1 MKKTANLRTPS
12 VGALADQVGRAYG
25 LEGDH
30 IAWASAPEEE
40 IDALI
45 MSKMDALLR
54 AAEPE
59 KRPQDVAADSFFGEG
74 DSLGGAMDGAFAG
87 AAAGLG
93 PTPTVSEHVAPAVP
107 AGVGAFATAP
117 MSARGT
123 MPDVAV
129 PAGVPGSS
137 RLGWWLVPVVVVVA
151 ILAGV
156 LIAWLM

>member
-1 MKKTANLRTPS
+1 M
-12 VGALADQVGRAYG
+12 
-25 LEGDH
+25 
-30 IAWASAPEEE
+30 
-40 IDALI
+40 
-45 MSKMDALLR
+45 
-54 AAEPE
+54 
-59 KRPQDVAADSFFGEG
+59 
-74 DSLGGAMDGAFAG
+74 AMDGAFVGATAG
-87 AAAGLG
+87 PG
-93 PTPTVSEHVAPAVP
+93 PTPTISEPIAPAVP

-123 MPDVAV
+123 MPDVGA